1 MTSQKGEEKSGRSMH
16 TFSIV
21 ARDAKTGMLGVA
33 VQSHWFSV
41 GADVGWAEAGIGAVA
56 TQSFAEPAYG
66 PKGLELI
73 RQGKSASEALRE
85 LVTADAGEAMRQV
98 AMVDADG
105 RVAVHT
111 GKRCVEYAGHK
122 TGDGYSVQAN
132 LMLNDTVPGAMAKAF
147 EKARSGLADRLIV
160 ALEAAQAAGGDIRGK
175 QSASMLVVKAQGSG
189 KPWADRVVDLR
200 VDDNPEPLRE
210 LRRLLNVARSYEH
223 ANAGDAAMEKNDF
236 ETAKKEYRIAMKLAG
251 DNVEIA
257 FWSALTLASK
267 GRVDRALPIFR
278 KVFSANRNWVQVLK
292 RLPKAGTTISDD
304 PAGRAL
310 LKRILE
316 ETGQT

>member
-1 MTSQKGEEKSGRSMH
+1 
-16 TFSIV
+16 
-21 ARDAKTGMLGVA
+21 
-33 VQSHWFSV
+33 
-41 GADVGWAEAGIGAVA
+41 
-56 TQSFAEPAYG
+56 
-66 PKGLELI
+66 
-73 RQGKSASEALRE
+73 
-85 LVTADAGEAMRQV
+85 MRQV

-147 EKARSGLADRLIV
+147 EKARGGLADRLIV

-267 GRVDRALPIFR
+267 GKVDRALPIFR

>member
-1 MTSQKGEEKSGRSMH
+1 MTSQKGEEKFRRPLH

-41 GADVGWAEAGIGAVA
+41 GADVGWAEAGVGVVA

-66 PKGLELI
+66 PKGLELM
-73 RQGKSASEALRE
+73 RQGKSACEALRE
-85 LVTADAGEAMRQV
+85 LVTADPGEAIRQV

-111 GKRCVEYAGHK
+111 GKRCVEYAGQK

-132 LMLNDTVPGAMAKAF
+132 LMLNDTVPGAMAKAY
-147 EKARSGLADRLIV
+147 EKARGNLADRLMV
-160 ALEAAQAAGGDIRGK
+160 ALEAAQAVGGDIRGK
-175 QSASMLVVKAQGSG
+175 QSASMLVVKALGSG
-189 KPWADRVVDLR
+189 KPWADRAVDLR
-200 VDDNPEPLRE
+200 VDDSPDPLKE
-210 LRRLLNVARSYEH
+210 LRRLLGVARSYEH

-257 FWSALTLASK
+257 FWGALSLASK
-267 GRVDRALPIFR
+267 GKVDEALPIFR
-278 KVFSANRNWVQVLK
+278 KVFSANRNWVEVLK
-292 RLPKAGTTISDD
+292 RLPKAGTTVSDD
-304 PAGRAL
+304 AAGRAL

-316 ETGQT
+316 GTGQT